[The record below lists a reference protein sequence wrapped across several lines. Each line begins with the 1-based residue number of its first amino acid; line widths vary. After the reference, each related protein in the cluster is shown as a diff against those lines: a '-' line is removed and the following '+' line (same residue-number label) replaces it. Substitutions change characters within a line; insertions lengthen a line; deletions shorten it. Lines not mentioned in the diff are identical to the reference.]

1 MKWSFWYRD
10 TAYEITWPRLWPRKM
25 YVCRLEAETKT
36 IMDLETAQILH
47 FIESLQ
53 DVQKKNPP
61 SSEKWQEASKA
72 LEPLLQEMAR
82 RTK

>member
-1 MKWSFWYRD
+1 MNSRFELK
-10 TAYEITWPRLWPRKM
+10 I
-25 YVCRLEAETKT
+25 EAKT
-36 IMDLETAQILH
+36 IMDLETAQILRL
-47 FIESLQ
+47 IESLQ

-72 LEPLLQEMAR
+72 LAPLLQEMAR